1 VLRYALASAI
11 RDYRATEP
19 VLFAIEPLALRRYKT
34 RVLHKMFFCLA
45 AFLLTPLIA
54 FGSTNHHVVLITMDG
69 FPAYL
74 LTNEAAPIP
83 TLRKLAKEGA
93 VAEGMK
99 VSNPSVTWPNHTT
112 LVTGVHPGQ
121 HSVLFNGVLMRPGP
135 RLPVK
140 VDPQRDKSDL
150 VAVPTLADVLH
161 KAGYRTAGIN
171 WPCTRNSKTL
181 DDDFPDVPQQITHS
195 TPRLREELIAE
206 GILKDATDRSFGAQS
221 AASRDQIWTAAA
233 VRVIEKRRPN
243 FMMFHMLVTDST
255 HHKYGALS
263 PAGYNAVALVDGQLR
278 EVLRALDAA
287 GIRERTTVFVVAD
300 HGFDKALKILNPNV
314 VLRKAGLLD
323 ATSVGQLVRARAQI
337 ISEGGTALV
346 YLTNPETRDADAAKV
361 RELLREAEG
370 IAEIIEP
377 VRFAELGYPD
387 PEKNPQMAQMV
398 LAAKDGYAFNNTVLG
413 EDYVTEVTLEQGSQ
427 GHHGYLASNP
437 KMNAV
442 FVAAGRGIK
451 EGARLGII
459 ENIHVAPTI
468 AYLLGVE
475 LPGARG
481 KVLKEILE

>member
-1 VLRYALASAI
+1 MLHRLLFQFAAVLLLSTLA
-11 RDYRATEP
+11 
-19 VLFAIEPLALRRYKT
+19 
-34 RVLHKMFFCLA
+34 
-45 AFLLTPLIA
+45 A
-54 FGSTNHHVVLITMDG
+54 FGSTNHHVILITMDG

-74 LTNEAAPIP
+74 LTNEQAPIP

-93 VAEGMK
+93 VAAGMK

-112 LVTGVHPGQ
+112 LITGVHPDQ

-135 RLPVK
+135 GLPVK
-140 VDPQRDKSDL
+140 VDPQRDKTDL
-150 VAVPTLADVLH
+150 VAVPTLFDILH

-171 WPCTRNSKTL
+171 WPCTRNSKAL
-181 DDDFPDVPQQITHS
+181 DDDFPDVPQQITHT
-195 TPRLREELIAE
+195 TPRLREELIAQ
-206 GILKDATDRSFGAQS
+206 GILKDDTDRSFTAQS
-221 AASRDQIWTAAA
+221 AASKDQIWTGAA
-233 VRVIEKRRPN
+233 VHVIEKRRPN
-243 FMMFHMLVTDST
+243 FMTFHMLVTDST

-278 EVLRALDAA
+278 EVLRALDVA
-287 GIRERTTVFVVAD
+287 GIRDKTTVFVVAD
-300 HGFDKALKILNPNV
+300 HGFEKAFKILNPNV
-314 VLRKAGLLD
+314 LLRKAGLLE

-346 YLTNPETRDADAAKV
+346 YLTNPETKKEDAAKV
-361 RELLREAEG
+361 RELLREQEG
-370 IAEIIEP
+370 IAEIIEASG
-377 VRFAELGYPD
+377 FAELGYPD

-398 LAAKDGYAFNNTVLG
+398 LAAKPGYAFNNSAIG
-413 EDYVTEVTLEQGSQ
+413 DDYMTEVTLEQGSQ

-451 EGARLGII
+451 KGARLGVI

-468 AYLLGVE
+468 AQLLGVE